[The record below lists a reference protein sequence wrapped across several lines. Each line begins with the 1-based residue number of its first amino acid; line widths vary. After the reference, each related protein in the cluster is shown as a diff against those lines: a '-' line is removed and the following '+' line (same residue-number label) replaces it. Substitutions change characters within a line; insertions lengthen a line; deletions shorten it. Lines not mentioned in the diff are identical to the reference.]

1 MTSKIRFLGDGAA
14 GVHILPH
21 FWQLSSPLHPL
32 FAPLKPCRGATDLS
46 FRPSIDP
53 PRKIEDRPATTV
65 QLLIKKRS
73 FFLTIGLAD
82 RSTIAHQLLAKSKLL
97 LL

>member
-1 MTSKIRFLGDGAA
+1 
-14 GVHILPH
+14 
-21 FWQLSSPLHPL
+21 
-32 FAPLKPCRGATDLS
+32 LKPCRGATDLS

-73 FFLTIGLAD
+73 IFLA
-82 RSTIAHQLLAKSKLL
+82 IAISEDY
-97 LL
+97 